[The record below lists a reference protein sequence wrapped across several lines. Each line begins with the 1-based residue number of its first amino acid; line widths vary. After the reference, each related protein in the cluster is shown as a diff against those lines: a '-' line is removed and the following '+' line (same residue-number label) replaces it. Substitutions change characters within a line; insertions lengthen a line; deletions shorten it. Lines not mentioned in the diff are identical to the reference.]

1 MVIEYFLEWIDSAP
15 VSKRVEAAGA
25 LVRTF
30 LRNDI
35 TVEEREDVEA
45 ALTILLEDAAP
56 AVRLELAQTFGA
68 FTIAPR
74 HIMVSL
80 AQDSIDIA
88 SIVLSQS
95 PVFDDAELAD
105 LAETDDETRQI
116 AIACRPWVSLT
127 LVQKLSPFICRDAAF
142 ALLVNPAAPF
152 DEDCL
157 HVIAQR
163 FGTDAEIRNVLTERD
178 DLAAPT
184 RLLLVEKLGSA
195 LGGFVSGKNWVKTS
209 RADAMVDDAC
219 ERASILFA
227 AGSSD
232 EDVREIVRA
241 RINEGR
247 MNVAYLL
254 RAVCM
259 GNITLVA
266 HAFSEL
272 SGVRFARVES
282 VLTKNRSSVFKA
294 IYDRSGMPSSAFEIF
309 NSAISTWRDL
319 LSSKSQINQS
329 RLPFLVTKEVIASY
343 TSGKSE
349 VVDEL
354 LVLLRKLSAE
364 TARESAKSKA
374 MEIAA
379 RNQAIEEEVATAIEE
394 AELLEPE
401 MLVADSV
408 EEETADVDL
417 IAANQDQGEQVS
429 TLLEGAPKDN
439 TVELSDQKFD
449 EIIDEID
456 IKIQDDLAAEDELVE
471 ANYAYSEPVIVD
483 AGFIGD
489 LAEEDFAQ
497 MYAEIYGIPLESVDD
512 LSKAA

>member
-1 MVIEYFLEWIDSAP
+1 MVIEYFLEWVETAP
-15 VSKRVEAAGA
+15 VSKRIEAAGA

-56 AVRLELAQTFGA
+56 AVRLEIAQNFGA
-68 FTIAPR
+68 HAIAPR
-74 HIMVSL
+74 HLMVML

-88 SIVLSQS
+88 SIALSQS
-95 PVFDDAELAD
+95 PVFDDAELVDFAKSG
-105 LAETDDETRQI
+105 DETCQI
-116 AIACRPWVSLT
+116 AVACRPWISPG
-127 LVQKLSPFICRDAAF
+127 LVDKLVPFICRDATY
-142 ALLVNPAAPF
+142 ALLVNPVAPF
-152 DEDCL
+152 DEQCL
-157 HVIAQR
+157 HIAAER
-163 FGTDAEIRNVLTERD
+163 FGTDTEIRNVLSERD

-184 RLLLVEKLGSA
+184 RLLLIEQLGSA
-195 LGGFVSGKNWVKTS
+195 LGSFVSDKQWLKET
-209 RADAMVDDAC
+209 RADFMVDEAC
-219 ERASILFA
+219 EKASILFA

-232 EDVREIVRA
+232 EDVRRIVRM
-241 RINEGR
+241 RINDGR

-266 HAFSEL
+266 HALSEL

-294 IYDRSGMPSSAFEIF
+294 IYERSGMPASAFEIF
-309 NSAISTWRDL
+309 NTAIATWRDL
-319 LSSKSQINQS
+319 LSSKSEINQS

-349 VVDEL
+349 VVDDL

-379 RNQAIEEEVATAIEE
+379 RNQLMEQQVAAAIDDAQLLEEVAPVTLNDV
-394 AELLEPE
+394 AEFADID
-401 MLVADSV
+401 LVAANLEAGEV
-408 EEETADVDL
+408 A
-417 IAANQDQGEQVS
+417 IAA
-429 TLLEGAPKDN
+429 LEGAGGDN

-449 EIIDEID
+449 EIIDD
-456 IKIQDDLAAEDELVE
+456 ISIGIQDDLSSEDDLVR
-471 ANYAYSEPVIVD
+471 ANYSQKQPVLVD

-489 LAEEDFAQ
+489 LVEDDFDQ
-497 MYAEIYGIPLESVDD
+497 MYAEIYGIAPQRD